1 MPIRHEDCATAKPST
16 FKKALN
22 SILVPEY
29 AVLLWAFSSQRVHT
43 NPLHP
48 YNTQPQEHPLLFFL
62 RQRPGLEASEENM
75 CTHVSS
81 HSSLV
86 PSSSFQQLAAYRL
99 VCSCA
104 PASDTLLWSLET
116 VEERTAFVHSRSGHS
131 SPMGRG
137 QQENCQGLDSL
148 SCFVF
153 PNSLS

>member
-1 MPIRHEDCATAKPST
+1 MKT
-16 FKKALN
+16 
-22 SILVPEY
+22 
-29 AVLLWAFSSQRVHT
+29 VLLQSLLPSKKPWIAFWCLNMQYCFELSAPRECTQTLSIHT
-43 NPLHP
+43 TLNRKSIHCF
-48 YNTQPQEHPLLFFL
+48 FFL

-131 SPMGRG
+131 SPMGWG